1 MLDFLIKPII
11 DSMPY
16 FASMG
21 VLVYLIVFIISG
33 LESSPVGAVF
43 PGVIVMLYFGSV
55 ISQGYMHFFPCVIA
69 SIIGATL
76 GDMISY
82 SLGKYGRRFFKDHH
96 RYLSTKNLKVG
107 HSFFD
112 KYGAKSLVMARFIG
126 PIRPAVPIV
135 AGTTGMDFKT
145 FNLWNIVGATVWSVA
160 YLMLGVLVGRKWHLF
175 GKYFSEV
182 GLILSVIGIVAFL
195 WWLKIERKKVVGI

>member
-1 MLDFLIKPII
+1 MLEFLIKPII

-21 VLVYLIVFIISG
+21 ILVYLVVFIISG

-43 PGVIVMLYFGSV
+43 PGVIIMLYFGSV

-69 SIIGATL
+69 AILGATI
-76 GDMISY
+76 GDTVSY
-82 SLGKYGRRFFKDHH
+82 YVGRYGRRFFKDHH

-112 KYGAKSLVMARFIG
+112 KYGAKSIVIARFIG
-126 PIRPAVPIV
+126 PIRPVVPIV
-135 AGTTGMDFKT
+135 AGTTRMDIRMFT
-145 FNLWNIVGATVWSVA
+145 MWNIVGATLWSVA
-160 YLMLGVLVGRKWHLF
+160 YLMLGVLVGKKWHIF
-175 GKYFSEV
+175 GRYFSEV
-182 GLILSVIGIVAFL
+182 GLILSILGIIMFL
-195 WWLKIERKKVVGI
+195 FWLKMERKKTIGV

>member
-1 MLDFLIKPII
+1 MLEFIIKPII

-21 VLVYLIVFIISG
+21 VLVYLVVFIISG

-76 GDMISY
+76 GDTVSY
-82 SLGKYGRRFFKDHH
+82 YLGKYGKRFFKEHH
-96 RYLSTKNLKVG
+96 KYLSTKNLKVG
-107 HSFFD
+107 HNFFD
-112 KYGAKSLVMARFIG
+112 KYGAKSLVVARFIG

-135 AGTTGMDFKT
+135 AGTTDMDIRIFT
-145 FNLWNIVGATVWSVA
+145 LWNVVGATVWSIT
-160 YLMLGVLVGRKWHLF
+160 YLMLGVLVGRKWHMF
-175 GKYFSEV
+175 GEYFSEV
-182 GLILSVIGIVAFL
+182 GLILSVLGITIFL
-195 WWLKIERKKVVGI
+195 LWIRMERKKTIGV